1 MSDLYHVSSSPHV
14 RAKDSTDRIM
24 LYVIIALLP
33 ASLFG
38 IYNFGFRALFIILL
52 TIASCVASEWVFD
65 YIVKKKSTITDLSAV
80 VTGLLLALNLPVAL
94 PWWEAVLGGVFAIII
109 VKCKTAFWRS
119 GTELYEPGTW
129 WKMLPSHRICG

>member
-80 VTGLLLALNLPVAL
+80 VTGLLLALTFRLHFH
-94 PWWEAVLGGVFAIII
+94 GG
-109 VKCKTAFWRS
+109 R
-119 GTELYEPGTW
+119 LYSVEYLQSSLSSVCSEDSDRT
-129 WKMLPSHRICG
+129 L

>member
-1 MSDLYHVSSSPHV
+1 MSDLFHVSSSPHV

-80 VTGLLLALNLPVAL
+80 VTGLLLALTFRLHFH
-94 PWWEAVLGGVFAIII
+94 GGSCTRWSICNHHCQVY
-109 VKCKTAFWRS
+109 VRRTR
-119 GTELYEPGTW
+119 TELYEPH
-129 WKMLPSHRICG
+129 LVEDASFSSHLRLI

>member
-65 YIVKKKSTITDLSAV
+65 YIVKKKSTSTASHHGSATGRFSAKSSP
-80 VTGLLLALNLPVAL
+80 VTTALRSVI
-94 PWWEAVLGGVFAIII
+94 VLFFL
-109 VKCKTAFWRS
+109 T
-119 GTELYEPGTW
+119 
-129 WKMLPSHRICG
+129 M

>member
-94 PWWEAVLGGVFAIII
+94 PWWGGCTRWSICNHHCQVY
-109 VKCKTAFWRS
+109 VRRTR
-119 GTELYEPGTW
+119 TELYEPGTW